1 MVGRPPHCGACQT
14 RRRRRAIRSQCTC
27 LRRRAELELGERGQK
42 REGKKF
48 LAKVFLANF
57 GRATYVEVK
66 GEYTPGGRVRKTH
79 SKKIFLHLLLLP
91 FFQGQNE
98 REAAGWRKRKR
109 ERETLSFPASSSLFA
124 PPPLSSPLTPF
135 RGSGERGIFRN
146 AQEQK
151 YRSKAPSFCR
161 MVRLFSQKMCTE
173 KGDRTFPSRFDFGFS
188 FSLSPVFPFLPR
200 RSCGEERKTL
210 PTSAYSAK

>member
-1 MVGRPPHCGACQT
+1 MYLPTQESGIRIRRERAKEGGKEIPCESLLGKLWPRYVCGSKGG
-14 RRRRRAIRSQCTC
+14 IYS
-27 LRRRAELELGERGQK
+27 RG
-42 REGKKF
+42 
-48 LAKVFLANF
+48 
-57 GRATYVEVK
+57 
-66 GEYTPGGRVRKTH
+66 KTH

-161 MVRLFSQKMCTE
+161 IVRLFSQKMCTE